1 MKSDLQLRRDVL
13 DELAFDPSVAAENIA
28 VSAKDGVITLS
39 GIVPTYVDKYAAEK
53 AAFHVSGVKAVAEEI
68 EVKLAHGSSRTD
80 QEIAKAAADALQWN
94 VRVPSTVQISV
105 VDGVVI
111 LRGEVDWQY
120 QRDAATST
128 VSYLTGVRQVKNHL
142 AIHQRP
148 QPDDVKQRIEQALVR
163 SAEADAKQI
172 RVSTQNG
179 KVVLSGRV
187 RSQAELRDAKW
198 AAWAAPGVMSVESNL
213 AIV

>member
-1 MKSDLQLRRDVL
+1 MTQILVLLGSIFHRALNNSSMTLYSGWSTKLMLCPRSPSD
-13 DELAFDPSVAAENIA
+13 F
-28 VSAKDGVITLS
+28 IT
-39 GIVPTYVDKYAAEK
+39 
-53 AAFHVSGVKAVAEEI
+53 
-68 EVKLAHGSSRTD
+68 SSCSFILFRTAISD
-80 QEIAKAAADALQWN
+80 QEIAKAASDALKWN

-105 VDGVVI
+105 EDGVVI

-148 QPDDVKQRIEQALVR
+148 QPEDVKQRIEQALVR

-187 RSQAELRDAKW
+187 RSQAELRDVKW